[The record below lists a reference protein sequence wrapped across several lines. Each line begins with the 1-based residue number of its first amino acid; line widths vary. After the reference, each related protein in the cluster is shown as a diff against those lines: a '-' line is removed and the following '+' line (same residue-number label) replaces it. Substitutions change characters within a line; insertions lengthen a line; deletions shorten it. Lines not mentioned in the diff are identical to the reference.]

1 MATWRMAMSTTKPAG
16 VMPRESATADPV
28 IEARRKRAKRT
39 ALLLGGIALLVYVGF
54 IVLTGMG
61 R

>member
-1 MATWRMAMSTTKPAG
+1 MAMSTTETASL
-16 VMPRESATADPV
+16 MSRESAAADPV

-54 IVLTGMG
+54 IVLTGVG

>member
-1 MATWRMAMSTTKPAG
+1 MMS
-16 VMPRESATADPV
+16 RESTAADPV
-28 IEARRKRAKRT
+28 IAARRKRAKRT

>member
-1 MATWRMAMSTTKPAG
+1 MAMSTTETASL
-16 VMPRESATADPV
+16 MSRESTAADPV
-28 IEARRKRAKRT
+28 IAARRKRAKRT

>member
-1 MATWRMAMSTTKPAG
+1 MAMSTTKPAG
-16 VMPRESATADPV
+16 VMPRESATTDPV

-39 ALLLGGIALLVYVGF
+39 ALLLGGSALLVYVGF